1 MNANYE
7 RFFNNETNNLRVL
20 RLKNKSK
27 VTEKDDVKIAKIL
40 SKKNKKTLSQI
51 RTDKRIWL

>member
-7 RFFNNETNNLRVL
+7 RFFNNETNNLRFL
-20 RLKNKSK
+20 RLKSKSK

>member
-20 RLKNKSK
+20 RLKSKSK

>member
-7 RFFNNETNNLRVL
+7 RFFNNENNNLRVL
-20 RLKNKSK
+20 RLKSKPK

-51 RTDKRIWL
+51 RIDKRIWL